1 MFDPRID
8 NLNNFTDSEI
18 ENRIV
23 ELGRKYW
30 MSRNPDVQQQISVAL
45 EMYKEEARARR
56 AKAFL
61 KQQEQSGDNP
71 LDNLI
76 NVS

>member
-8 NLNNFTDSEI
+8 NLDNFTDSEI

-30 MSRNPDVQQQISVAL
+30 MSRNPDVQQQIAVAL

-56 AKAFL
+56 AKALL

>member
-1 MFDPRID
+1 MFNHLVKDFAE
-8 NLNNFTDSEI
+8 LTDTQVEEKVI
-18 ENRIV
+18 

-30 MSRNPDVQQQISVAL
+30 MTSNPDLRVQISNVL

-56 AKAFL
+56 ARAFQ
-61 KQQEQSGDNP
+61 KSQQDDDKG

-76 NVS
+76 NIS

>member
-1 MFDPRID
+1 MFNHLVKDFAE
-8 NLNNFTDSEI
+8 LTDTQVEEKVI
-18 ENRIV
+18 

-30 MSRNPDVQQQISVAL
+30 MTNNPDLRVQISNVL

-56 AKAFL
+56 SRAYQKS
-61 KQQEQSGDNP
+61 QQDDDKG

-76 NVS
+76 NIS

>member
-8 NLNNFTDSEI
+8 NLDNFTDLEI

-30 MSRNPDVQQQISVAL
+30 MSHNPGVRQQISVAL

-56 AKAFL
+56 AKALL
-61 KQQEQSGDNP
+61 KQQEQNGDNP

>member
-1 MFDPRID
+1 MFNHLVKDFAE
-8 NLNNFTDSEI
+8 LTDTQVEEKVI
-18 ENRIV
+18 

-30 MSRNPDVQQQISVAL
+30 MTNNPDLRVQIQNIL

-56 AKAFL
+56 ARAFQ
-61 KQQEQSGDNP
+61 KSQQDDDKG

-76 NVS
+76 NIS

>member
-8 NLNNFTDSEI
+8 NLDTFTDSEI

-30 MSRNPDVQQQISVAL
+30 MSRNPEVQQQIAIAL
-45 EMYKEEARARR
+45 DMYKEEASTRR
-56 AKAFL
+56 AKALL
-61 KQQEQSGDNP
+61 KQQEQNGENP

>member
-1 MFDPRID
+1 MFNHLVKDFAE
-8 NLNNFTDSEI
+8 LTDTQVEEKVI
-18 ENRIV
+18 

-30 MSRNPDVQQQISVAL
+30 MTNNPDLRVQISNVL

-56 AKAFL
+56 ARAFQ
-61 KQQEQSGDNP
+61 KSQQDDDKG

-76 NVS
+76 NIS

>member
-8 NLNNFTDSEI
+8 NLDTFTDSEI
-18 ENRIV
+18 ENRII

-30 MSRNPDVQQQISVAL
+30 MSRNPEVQQQIAIAL
-45 EMYKEEARARR
+45 DMYKEEASIRR
-56 AKAFL
+56 AKALL
-61 KQQEQSGDNP
+61 KQQEQNGENP